1 MTDHDDQVGGRS
13 EFDAWAEHV
22 PEHVDAIRHRLSA
35 DQRQAARRAS
45 LERRR
50 PFLVDPATGH
60 TERTQL
66 CWVCGTVPVHS
77 GPRMPT
83 FRACRFC
90 LVHDRK
96 QAARLGLVML
106 LPLMDWPSQPVLPGC
121 EFPAGPAVREA
132 LADAWSGVSRL
143 DAWRVSMAQLAM
155 AWMDVDPEL
164 GVDLHQWQ
172 QDLTVGPNR
181 SKACWSAYVNGYLPQ
196 LRWAVASSHVP
207 EHRIVR

>member
-1 MTDHDDQVGGRS
+1 MTDQQDHGSGRS
-13 EFDAWAEHV
+13 DFDAWAERV
-22 PEHVDAIRHRLSA
+22 PEHVDAIRQRLST
-35 DQRQAARRAS
+35 DQWQAAQRAS

-66 CWVCGTVPVHS
+66 CWVCGTVPVHC
-77 GPRMPT
+77 GPRVPT

-90 LVHDRK
+90 LLHDRR

-121 EFPAGPAVREA
+121 EFPADPLVREA
-132 LADAWSGVSRL
+132 LADAWSAVSVL
-143 DAWRVSMAQLAM
+143 DAWRVSFAQLAM
-155 AWMDVDPEL
+155 NWMDVDPEV
-164 GVDLHQWQ
+164 GVDLYDWQ
-172 QDLTVGPNR
+172 QRLTVGPNR
-181 SKACWSAYVNGYLPQ
+181 SNAYWGAYVDGYLPN
-196 LRWAVASSHVP
+196 LRWALATRRVP